1 MQDEEANLRA
11 RLGHRIWVV
20 SGWGKGDK
28 RTYIDELIMTFFF
41 LMFKGYWEDHNLCV
55 RMKNRNGRMKA
66 RACEKESWPRATAKP
81 RGNRLTV
88 QQVRFKLDS
97 GKKCPGGC
105 QIQQQAVQ
113 SSPSGVTF
121 KKPRGWHAPP
131 FRLPHSVPTVP
142 FYPPPCCVL
151 GINNGVIHS

>member
-1 MQDEEANLRA
+1 
-11 RLGHRIWVV
+11 
-20 SGWGKGDK
+20 
-28 RTYIDELIMTFFF
+28 
-41 LMFKGYWEDHNLCV
+41 MFKGYWEDHNLCV

-88 QQVRFKLDS
+88 QQVQFKLDS

-105 QIQQQAVQ
+105 QTQKQAIQ
-113 SSPSGVTF
+113 SSSSGVTF

-131 FRLPHSVPTVP
+131 FRLPHPVPTVP
-142 FYPPPCCVL
+142 FYPPPPLCARNKQRCHPQLRCLPEIPPFPRVHPSRSAL
-151 GINNGVIHS
+151 QPLAPPSHPR